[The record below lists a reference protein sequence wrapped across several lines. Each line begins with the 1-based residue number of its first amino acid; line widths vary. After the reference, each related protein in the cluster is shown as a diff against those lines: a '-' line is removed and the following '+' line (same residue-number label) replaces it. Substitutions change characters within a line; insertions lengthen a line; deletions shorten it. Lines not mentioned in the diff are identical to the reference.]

1 VAAFISPESCLWQ
14 LSNRLK
20 EEYELLVSLS
30 NFEHHLDSF
39 HTVSKAP
46 MAALHQKCSISK
58 YFTSFTRIVARNHSV
73 VVFEYWAYAPT
84 YFSYARP
91 AAGAI

>member
-1 VAAFISPESCLWQ
+1 MSCSWQ
-14 LSNRLK
+14 LSSRLK
-20 EEYELLVSLS
+20 EEYEQPVSLI
-30 NFEHHLDSF
+30 NFVHHLGLI